1 MFLGHPVVISHQL
14 SGVKEGVKNPVIE
27 SVHELGTFADEKVS
41 LAPPLKFFC
50 PNMQFLHNNLVSTVE

>member
-27 SVHELGTFADEKVS
+27 SVHELGTLADKKVS
-41 LAPPLKFFC
+41 LAPPLKILLSKNAVFAQEFG
-50 PNMQFLHNNLVSTVE
+50 QYH